1 MLENRFFCKVP
12 VCYDRLHMNQV
23 MNMIIEKNRH
33 MNELIKL
40 LNTDGSVTAEELASF
55 TDFSVRTVKND
66 MKYLNEE
73 LKVSEGCEICA
84 HKGKGYSIV
93 IIDTEKADQL
103 RHRLMALNAI
113 FGYKSIID
121 TNRWLFIVQTLL
133 TYSEIK
139 KEKLCE
145 MLYLS
150 GSGIAP
156 HLAKACNFLE
166 SFGIEV
172 HSNAVYGLF
181 IQGKEQDVRSCLV
194 EVANSS
200 YYEIELIYSV
210 SEFEKMIYPN
220 INTYQDVR
228 HAFLKL
234 LRESKMSVTDI
245 ASKKLA
251 THLCLLKERSRLG
264 LVSEIED
271 DMQKEIKETYEY
283 SLAKDIFKDAVIFS
297 YLGVQD
303 EIEVINFA
311 RLLIINRD
319 IDLKS
324 DRDIETLLP
333 KYIIAN
339 QKIVKKVFAEM
350 KKQSPYASIFSMD
363 IMQRYETD
371 FESLML
377 QIYLKSYFDRLSK
390 QRLITY
396 IEKNALFLS
405 PLAKDI
411 SRTCIE
417 YLEQIYKQKIQS
429 LEIQSLAELIEVILG
444 NVRYQYNKL
453 NLAFI
458 SMNGRTVGKNI
469 KQGLVSKYSD
479 YISSTD
485 VFELYEM
492 RRVKFEDYD
501 AILVHGTDV
510 IECKYQCKIVPCE
523 DADSRFENGNER
535 LFDDLFIDGYSK
547 NILQSMKNLMNIYT
561 DVHVESIESFF
572 TLMCYKYAKTDED
585 KKYLH
590 AHITEREKILSF
602 VYSNGIGIIPIDY
615 DHTGKECFDIYRFDH
630 SIANDNEYIVKY
642 MIVICIDPK
651 RSPQEIK
658 EINRLLQTEIQSQEV
673 LSNLIENPELFDETW
688 KKVMKNQF
696 LNGI

>member
-1 MLENRFFCKVP
+1 
-12 VCYDRLHMNQV
+12 
-23 MNMIIEKNRH
+23 MIIEKNRH

-156 HLAKACNFLE
+156 HLAKACDFLE

-194 EVANSS
+194 EVASSS

-283 SLAKDIFKDAVIFS
+283 SLAKDIF
-297 YLGVQD
+297 
-303 EIEVINFA
+303 
-311 RLLIINRD
+311 
-319 IDLKS
+319 
-324 DRDIETLLP
+324 
-333 KYIIAN
+333 
-339 QKIVKKVFAEM
+339 
-350 KKQSPYASIFSMD
+350 
-363 IMQRYETD
+363 
-371 FESLML
+371 
-377 QIYLKSYFDRLSK
+377 
-390 QRLITY
+390 
-396 IEKNALFLS
+396 
-405 PLAKDI
+405 
-411 SRTCIE
+411 
-417 YLEQIYKQKIQS
+417 
-429 LEIQSLAELIEVILG
+429 
-444 NVRYQYNKL
+444 
-453 NLAFI
+453 
-458 SMNGRTVGKNI
+458 
-469 KQGLVSKYSD
+469 
-479 YISSTD
+479 
-485 VFELYEM
+485 
-492 RRVKFEDYD
+492 
-501 AILVHGTDV
+501 
-510 IECKYQCKIVPCE
+510 
-523 DADSRFENGNER
+523 
-535 LFDDLFIDGYSK
+535 
-547 NILQSMKNLMNIYT
+547 
-561 DVHVESIESFF
+561 
-572 TLMCYKYAKTDED
+572 
-585 KKYLH
+585 
-590 AHITEREKILSF
+590 
-602 VYSNGIGIIPIDY
+602 
-615 DHTGKECFDIYRFDH
+615 
-630 SIANDNEYIVKY
+630 
-642 MIVICIDPK
+642 
-651 RSPQEIK
+651 
-658 EINRLLQTEIQSQEV
+658 
-673 LSNLIENPELFDETW
+673 
-688 KKVMKNQF
+688 
-696 LNGI
+696 